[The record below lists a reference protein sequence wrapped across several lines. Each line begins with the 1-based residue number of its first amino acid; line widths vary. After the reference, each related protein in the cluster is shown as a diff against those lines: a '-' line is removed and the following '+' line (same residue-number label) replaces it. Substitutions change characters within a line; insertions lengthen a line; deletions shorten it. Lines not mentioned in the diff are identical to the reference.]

1 MSNNSAEMQNA
12 MNQINNLIKN
22 SISANKVERQQG
34 KYYQQLL
41 QAISKKSYHNYWL
54 VIAIVTLD
62 GMRLDEPT
70 TSTLIN
76 YIQAQG
82 GPFPD

>member
-34 KYYQQLL
+34 KYYHQLF
-41 QAISKKSYHNYWL
+41 QAISKKSYYNY
-54 VIAIVTLD
+54 
-62 GMRLDEPT
+62 
-70 TSTLIN
+70 
-76 YIQAQG
+76 
-82 GPFPD
+82 